1 MSNGRGDLGFIPNQR
16 APNFSIG
23 FTGGPTNLSKKGF
36 QMPAG
41 AAARVAPEQQRKV
54 AVAPR
59 VPTSDTMIGKR
70 TEWLEARERRLNGL
84 LEQHGDALKTTQSE
98 NLERFHELFESTQWV
113 YGWTSRELRGIRTAG
128 SDGCAAL
135 GEATAALDTL
145 VEAGA
150 WALLQ
155 YPMRHVSQAD
165 GGARVAMKIRLV
177 DAKTGQLSTGW
188 AVVGERPA
196 NATDVVMSVE
206 EFAVAPRAR

>member
-135 GEATAALDTL
+135 GEATAALDA
-145 VEAGA
+145 AGIPA
-150 WALLQ
+150 GVRADAVTPEQFVALAASM
-155 YPMRHVSQAD
+155 PD
-165 GGARVAMKIRLV
+165 PG
-177 DAKTGQLSTGW
+177 
-188 AVVGERPA
+188 
-196 NATDVVMSVE
+196 
-206 EFAVAPRAR
+206 